1 MRKGYFR
8 DGIDQELF
16 HKDHFVMRKF
26 GFKIDGNLLYVAHL
40 STYYIYLDVYHGHK
54 IKLRIMSIPYTSPA
68 CNSTMYH
75 SISSH
80 GNPCHLVSRFRSR
93 PVYLSSLVTLR
104 QFIRHHRFL
113 RLSRHLRKW
122 RKRHVDG
129 QEFFLG
135 CGPGLSTFK

>member
-8 DGIDQELF
+8 DGIDKELF
-16 HKDHFVMRKF
+16 HNDHFVMKKF

-54 IKLRIMSIPYTSPA
+54 IKLLIMRIPYTSPA
-68 CNSTMYH
+68 CTIA
-75 SISSH
+75 ISSH
-80 GNPCHLVSRFRSR
+80 GNPCHEHLVSRFRNR
-93 PVYLSSLVTLR
+93 RVYPSSLVTLR

-122 RKRHVDG
+122 QKRHVDG
-129 QEFFLG
+129 QESFLG
-135 CGPGLSTFK
+135 CGPGLCPFQ